1 VPDWSATAY
10 EVVGVVGDVRHFGLN
25 NNPSPTLYVP
35 FMERPATAVS
45 LALRTKG
52 DPLSMLPQVREI
64 VRSLDAELPV
74 VRPRT
79 MAEAISES
87 MAMNRFGMVFLSM
100 LSVVALVLSSLG
112 IYGIM
117 AYSVSQRT
125 HEIGIRIA
133 LGAQVRDVVTMIL
146 RQGIVLTLLGVVIG
160 MGGALLLARALT
172 SLLASGVSSADP
184 TTFLSTAL
192 LLIGVSLLACYVPAR
207 RSARVDPII
216 TLRSE

>member
-1 VPDWSATAY
+1 
-10 EVVGVVGDVRHFGLN
+10 
-25 NNPSPTLYVP
+25 
-35 FMERPATAVS
+35 
-45 LALRTKG
+45 
-52 DPLSMLPQVREI
+52 
-64 VRSLDAELPV
+64 
-74 VRPRT
+74 

-172 SLLASGVSSADP
+172 SLLSSGVSSTDP
-184 TTFLSTAL
+184 TTFLGTAL